1 MNTPATVGAGT
12 AAAEGPAAHATAIRV
27 ALVDDQPLFSAG
39 LKMIL
44 RSQPDLDFVGEAQ
57 NGAAAVELAAAV
69 EPDVMLMDIRM
80 PVMDGITAT
89 RTISSGPGVQPKVI
103 VLTTIQHDEAVV
115 RAIQAGAAG
124 FLTKDATP
132 EFLLAA
138 IRTVHSGHAVMAPHA
153 TNQLLRDYT
162 TPSAGNASALD
173 VLSGREKDVF
183 LLAATG
189 QGNAE
194 IAAGLV
200 LSEAT
205 VKSHV
210 GSILAKLKLRNRIQ
224 LVAYAYENGLLGG
237 N

>member
-1 MNTPATVGAGT
+1 MT
-12 AAAEGPAAHATAIRV
+12 AAPIRI
-27 ALVDDQPLFSAG
+27 ALADDQPLFSAG

-44 RSQPDLDFVGEAQ
+44 RSQADMDLVGEAA
-57 NGAAAVELAAAV
+57 NGEEAVKLVQETR
-69 EPDVMLMDIRM
+69 PDVLLMDIRM

-89 RTISSGPGVQPKVI
+89 RMILAPAAPASTRII

-124 FLTKDATP
+124 FLTKDTTP

-138 IRTVHSGHAVMAPHA
+138 IRTVHSGHSVIAPA
-153 TNQLLRDYT
+153 ITNELLRDYT
-162 TPSAGNASALD
+162 TPAAGNDAALAD
-173 VLSGREKDVF
+173 LSGRERDVF
-183 LLAATG
+183 LLAAKG
-189 QGNAE
+189 LGNAG
-194 IAAGLV
+194 IAAALV

-224 LVAYAYENGLLGG
+224 LVAFAYENNVLH
-237 N
+237 

>member
-1 MNTPATVGAGT
+1 MTNPT
-12 AAAEGPAAHATAIRV
+12 IRV

-44 RSQPDLDFVGEAQ
+44 RSQADIDFVGEATD
-57 NGAAAVELAAAV
+57 GEAAIRLAEESV
-69 EPDVMLMDIRM
+69 PDVMLMDIRM

-89 RTISSGPGVQPKVI
+89 ARISQSSSRTKVI

-138 IRTVHSGHAVMAPHA
+138 IRTVHAGHSVIAPSI
-153 TNQLLRDYT
+153 TNELLRDYT
-162 TPSAGNASALD
+162 SPTQGNPAAIKAL
-173 VLSGREKDVF
+173 SEREKDVF
-183 LLAATG
+183 GLASTG
-189 QGNAE
+189 LSNAE
-194 IAAGLV
+194 IAAKLV

-210 GSILAKLKLRNRIQ
+210 GSILSKLQLKNRIQ
-224 LVAYAYENGLLGG
+224 VVAFAHQNGLLI
-237 N
+237 

>member
-1 MNTPATVGAGT
+1 MTETD
-12 AAAEGPAAHATAIRV
+12 AAVKAIRI

-44 RSQPDLDFVGEAQ
+44 RSQPDLDFVGEA
-57 NGAAAVELAAAV
+57 NDGAAAVELAAAV
-69 EPDVMLMDIRM
+69 GPDIMLMDIRM

-89 RTISSGPGVQPKVI
+89 RAITSGPAAPPKVI

-153 TNQLLRDYT
+153 TNHLLRD
-162 TPSAGNASALD
+162 
-173 VLSGREKDVF
+173 
-183 LLAATG
+183 
-189 QGNAE
+189 
-194 IAAGLV
+194 
-200 LSEAT
+200 
-205 VKSHV
+205 
-210 GSILAKLKLRNRIQ
+210 
-224 LVAYAYENGLLGG
+224 
-237 N
+237 

>member
-1 MNTPATVGAGT
+1 MTNPT
-12 AAAEGPAAHATAIRV
+12 IRV

-44 RSQPDLDFVGEAQ
+44 RSQADIDFVGEATD
-57 NGAAAVELAAAV
+57 GEAAIRLAEESV
-69 EPDVMLMDIRM
+69 PDVMLMDIRM

-89 RTISSGPGVQPKVI
+89 ARISQSSSRTKVI

-138 IRTVHSGHAVMAPHA
+138 VRTVHAGHSVIAPSI
-153 TNQLLRDYT
+153 TNELLRDYT
-162 TPSAGNASALD
+162 SPAQGNPAAIKAL
-173 VLSGREKDVF
+173 SEREKDVF
-183 LLAATG
+183 GLASTG
-189 QGNAE
+189 LSNAE
-194 IAAGLV
+194 IAAKLV

-210 GSILAKLKLRNRIQ
+210 GSILSKLQLKNRIQ
-224 LVAYAYENGLLGG
+224 VVAFAHQNGLLI
-237 N
+237 

>member
-1 MNTPATVGAGT
+1 VTGT
-12 AAAEGPAAHATAIRV
+12 DVKAPAIRI

-44 RSQPDLDFVGEAQ
+44 RSQADLDFVGEAH
-57 NGAAAVELAAAV
+57 NGAEAVELAAAV
-69 EPDVMLMDIRM
+69 GPDIMLMDIRM
-80 PVMDGITAT
+80 PIMDGITAT
-89 RTISSGPGVQPKVI
+89 RSIASAPGAPKII

-162 TPSAGNASALD
+162 TPSAGNPAALAG
-173 VLSGREKDVF
+173 LSEREKDVF
-183 LLAATG
+183 LLAAEG

-210 GSILAKLKLRNRIQ
+210 GSILAKLKLRSRIQ
-224 LVAYAYENGLLGG
+224 LVAYAYQNGLLGG
-237 N
+237 

>member
-1 MNTPATVGAGT
+1 MTNPT
-12 AAAEGPAAHATAIRV
+12 IRV

-44 RSQPDLDFVGEAQ
+44 RSQADIDFVGEATD
-57 NGAAAVELAAAV
+57 GEAAIRLAEESV
-69 EPDVMLMDIRM
+69 PDVMLMDIRM

-89 RTISSGPGVQPKVI
+89 ARISQSSSRTKVI

-138 IRTVHSGHAVMAPHA
+138 IRTVHAGHSVIAPSI
-153 TNQLLRDYT
+153 TNELLRDYT
-162 TPSAGNASALD
+162 SPAQGNPAAIQAL
-173 VLSGREKDVF
+173 SEREKDVF
-183 LLAATG
+183 GLASTG
-189 QGNAE
+189 LSNAE
-194 IAAGLV
+194 IAAKLV

-210 GSILAKLKLRNRIQ
+210 GSILSKLQLKNRIQ
-224 LVAYAYENGLLGG
+224 VVAFAHQNGLLI
-237 N
+237 